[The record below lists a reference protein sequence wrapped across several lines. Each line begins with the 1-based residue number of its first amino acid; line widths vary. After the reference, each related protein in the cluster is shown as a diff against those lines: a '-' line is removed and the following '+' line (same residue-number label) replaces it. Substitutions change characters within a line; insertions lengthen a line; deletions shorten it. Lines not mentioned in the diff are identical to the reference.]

1 MSDSLAVVGKLL
13 LYGGATI
20 AIGSRAAQ
28 WARGATW
35 SARPAH
41 APRRRDLLAW
51 LAVMVALVVMFAAQF
66 IALELLPTLTDVA
79 MLVRQTAWGFGWSVL
94 AITALL
100 GTFATSVRAPPAIGS
115 VIVLALAVGM
125 SGLGHA
131 AADDLPILA
140 RGLDTLHVVGV
151 GAWIGLLWC
160 AGSTLSREEW
170 IRVSWLAGISAPL
183 TLVSGAGSAVR
194 RVYGQPV
201 ATIIASDYG
210 RLLAIKLAL
219 VAIVLFLGWRNRNE
233 IRATGAPNATRV
245 RIELMVAIAVFVATS
260 VLTGT
265 APTGE

>member
-1 MSDSLAVVGKLL
+1 MFDSLAIVGKLL

-35 SARPAH
+35 SARAAH
-41 APRRRDLLAW
+41 TARRRDLLAW

-66 IALELLPTLTDVA
+66 IALELSPTLTDVA
-79 MLVRQTAWGFGWSVL
+79 MLIRQTGWGFGWSVL

-100 GTFATSVRAPPAIGS
+100 GTLAASVRTPLVVGS
-115 VIVLALAVGM
+115 VIVMALAVAM

-131 AADDLPILA
+131 AADDLPVLA
-140 RGLDTLHVVGV
+140 RGLDSLHVIGV
-151 GAWIGLLWC
+151 GSWIGLLWC
-160 AGSTLSREEW
+160 AGSTLSRDEW
-170 IRVSWLAGISAPL
+170 RRVSWLAGISAPL
-183 TLVSGAGSAVR
+183 TVLSGAGGAVR

-201 ATIIASDYG
+201 ATIVASDYG

-219 VAIVLFLGWRNRNE
+219 VAIVLILGWRNRNE
-233 IRATGAPNATRV
+233 IRVTGAPSVTRV

-260 VLTGT
+260 LLTGT
-265 APTGE
+265 SPAE